1 MFSDTEKIEYS
12 ALKTSLRDC
21 TDGDLNG
28 PKLIQKKS
36 SLAEQLDRW
45 KRCQVRRRENQVAI
59 RNPQVSFCERTTRLC
74 ETDETLE
81 RARDYQCRDSS
92 FLKKS

>member
-45 KRCQVRRRENQVAI
+45 
-59 RNPQVSFCERTTRLC
+59 
-74 ETDETLE
+74 
-81 RARDYQCRDSS
+81 
-92 FLKKS
+92 

>member
-12 ALKTSLRDC
+12 ALKISLRDC
-21 TDGDLNG
+21 TDGDLNW

-36 SLAEQLDRW
+36 SFTEQFDRW
-45 KRCQVRRRENQVAI
+45 KRCQVRCRENQVAI
-59 RNPQVSFCERTTRLC
+59 RDSQASFCERATRIC

-81 RARDYQCRDSS
+81 RARDNQCRNSS
-92 FLKKS
+92 FLEKS